1 VSATKK
7 TRYEVYVLAA
17 LLLVLAVVASR
28 YLLHSDSVGIAGG
41 VFASNSKFTPLDV
54 PDPSLRLDLL
64 QKIRHERYAG
74 QDRNIFSAEPLAPR
88 HAARRVA
95 DVQTPQMPAPP
106 PPPPPLIVPASF
118 YGIVTDVAT
127 GRKEACF
134 STGADNAP
142 LILPEGGT
150 LLNQFRV
157 LKIGSNSVEVQEIS
171 TGRTTMMVL
180 MSPPGGAPTPQQA
193 QNQEQ

>member
-1 VSATKK
+1 MNATRK

-17 LLLVLAVVASR
+17 LLLALALAAR
-28 YLLHSDSVGIAGG
+28 YALHSDSVGIAGG

-64 QKIRHERYAG
+64 QKIRRERYAG
-74 QDRNIFSAEPLAPR
+74 QDRNIFSAEPLAPPR
-88 HAARRVA
+88 VTRRVA
-95 DVQTPQMPAPP
+95 VEPAPQVPVAPP
-106 PPPPPLIVPASF
+106 PPPPVTVPATF

-180 MSPPGGAPTPQQA
+180 MSPPGGSQTPQQA

>member
-1 VSATKK
+1 MNATRK
-7 TRYEVYVLAA
+7 TRYEVYALAA
-17 LLLVLAVVASR
+17 LLLVLALAAR
-28 YLLHSDSVGIAGG
+28 YALHSGSVGIAGG

-64 QKIRHERYAG
+64 QKIRQERYAG
-74 QDRNIFSAEPLAPR
+74 QDRNIFSAEPLAPPR
-88 HAARRVA
+88 VTKRVA
-95 DVQTPQMPAPP
+95 VVQTPQLPVAPP
-106 PPPPPLIVPASF
+106 PPPPLTVPATF

-180 MSPPGGAPTPQQA
+180 MSPPGGAQTPQQA
-193 QNQEQ
+193 RNQEQ